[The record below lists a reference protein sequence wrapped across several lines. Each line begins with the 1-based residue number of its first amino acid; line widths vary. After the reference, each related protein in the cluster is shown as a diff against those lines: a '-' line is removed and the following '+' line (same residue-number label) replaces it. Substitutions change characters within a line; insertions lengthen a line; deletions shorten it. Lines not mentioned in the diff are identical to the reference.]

1 MPSIPLFT
9 REPTLV
15 SCFSTFHSFILYTFF
30 LQLNGALFFFLLEP
44 LHFII
49 VYEYVPTWLRDASIR
64 IPQFFFHICFLQL
77 TVTYEIAEAR
87 ISLYPLVLSLDIIH
101 RSQM

>member
-1 MPSIPLFT
+1 MNTYQHGFVMHPF
-9 REPTLV
+9 V
-15 SCFSTFHSFILYTFF
+15 Y
-30 LQLNGALFFFLLEP
+30 LN
-44 LHFII
+44 
-49 VYEYVPTWLRDASIR
+49 
-64 IPQFFFHICFLQL
+64 FFFHICFLQL